1 MRSLGIALILAT
13 VGCAA
18 NTPLGGGVSTSNTSM
33 VGVSGTVAKLSM
45 IAEVDP
51 ITEDLAASPA
61 AAWSQVAPAYAD
73 IGIPLSLSFDD
84 VKLAGNQ
91 GFRTHRE
98 IGGVGMRNYLQC
110 GSTSG
115 FDNSEVYEISLNVA
129 TQIQPQ
135 GDGTS
140 KVATVLNATG
150 TPMGVGSNSVNCA
163 STGALEARIND
174 AIAKRLHLK

>member
-1 MRSLGIALILAT
+1 MRLLGIALVFAT

-18 NTPLGGGVSTSNTSM
+18 NTQLGGGASSSNTSM
-33 VGVSGTVAKLSM
+33 LGVSGTVAKLSM

-51 ITEDLAASPA
+51 ITETLAASA
-61 AAWSQVAPAYAD
+61 KGAWAQVAPAYAD
-73 IGIPLSLSFDD
+73 IGIPLSISFDD
-84 VKLAGNQ
+84 VMLAGNQ

-115 FDNSEVYEISLNVA
+115 FDNSEVYEIQLNVA

-135 GDGTS
+135 ADGTS
-140 KVATVLNATG
+140 KVATVLSAMG
-150 TPMGVGSNSVNCA
+150 TPMGVGSNSVNCS
-163 STGALEARIND
+163 STGALEERIND
-174 AIAKRLHLK
+174 TIAKRLHLK